1 MNFYKILNSN
11 IDDTQSVLKKR
22 YYKLCKKYH
31 PDKNK
36 KNSDEKIKKINLA
49 YEVLGDP
56 DKRKQYNKY
65 LLKKDKSK
73 CDYLNMLYILYKT
86 IFNDTLKFLIEQA
99 IINYLN
105 INQTIKIN
113 FYDFYIGSK
122 QKINLYIKNFDNN
135 EENEINLLFNL
146 DKLNFI
152 FKNKG
157 DVFKTFKGNVNI
169 TVIIDYGPYNQFQI
183 INNKLFY
190 LVVNNNKEI
199 ELPTGDI
206 LDINNLKWNNSQYG
220 RIATIDNYGLLQN
233 NVREYLTLCKSL

>member
-1 MNFYKILNSN
+1 MNFYKILNSDIN
-11 IDDTQSVLKKR
+11 DAQSVLKKK

-73 CDYLNMLYILYKT
+73 CDYLNMLYILYNT

-99 IINYLN
+99 IKNYLN

-113 FYDFYIGSK
+113 FSDFYIGSK
-122 QKINLYIKNFDNN
+122 QKINLYIKDFNTN
-135 EENEINLLFNL
+135 EDTEISLLFDL
-146 DKLNFI
+146 DKQKYI
-152 FKNKG
+152 FENKG
-157 DVFKTFKGNVNI
+157 DIFKTFKGNVKI
-169 TVIIDYGPYNQFQI
+169 TIIIDYGQYNQFQI

-190 LVVNNNKEI
+190 LVNNNKEI

-206 LDINNLKWNNSQYG
+206 LDITNLNWKNSKYG
-220 RIATIDNYGLLQN
+220 NIATIDNFGLIKN
-233 NVREYLTLCKSL
+233 NKREYLTLCN

>member
-1 MNFYKILNSN
+1 MNFYKILNSDIN
-11 IDDTQSVLKKR
+11 DTQSVLKKK

-73 CDYLNMLYILYKT
+73 CDYLNMLYILHNT
-86 IFNDTLKFLIEQA
+86 IFNDTLKFLIEKA

-113 FYDFYIGSK
+113 FSDFYI
-122 QKINLYIKNFDNN
+122 NR
-135 EENEINLLFNL
+135 
-146 DKLNFI
+146 
-152 FKNKG
+152 
-157 DVFKTFKGNVNI
+157 V
-169 TVIIDYGPYNQFQI
+169 
-183 INNKLFY
+183 
-190 LVVNNNKEI
+190 
-199 ELPTGDI
+199 
-206 LDINNLKWNNSQYG
+206 
-220 RIATIDNYGLLQN
+220 
-233 NVREYLTLCKSL
+233 